1 LYDYCDG
8 IYDVDLLDEND
19 ALKKKSFYVFH
30 EVNDEEHKELDD
42 EATWIL

>member
-8 IYDVDLLDEND
+8 IYDVDLLDENG
-19 ALKKKSFYVFH
+19 ALKKNSFYVFH
-30 EVNDEEHKELDD
+30 EVNDKEHKELDD